1 MITAQTDRLIAIQI
15 NSRRFEEVRASWYFL
30 LIVAIPDSVIH
41 YSFRQRMGKQLSI
54 LIQRCKRCATLNL
67 TKINQC

>member
-1 MITAQTDRLIAIQI
+1 MITAQTDRLIAMQI

-41 YSFRQRMGKQLSI
+41 YSFRQGMGKQLS
-54 LIQRCKRCATLNL
+54 T
-67 TKINQC
+67 